1 MHMHITVSCSIGWVK
16 KVHNSIKYASFMFI
30 FLLNKFSIC
39 HKATDLKSKF
49 LKKIDF
55 YEFIGRLIDETD
67 KVSVYYIK
75 AKTW

>member
-1 MHMHITVSCSIGWVK
+1 
-16 KVHNSIKYASFMFI
+16 MFI